1 MAIDKAITY
10 LKKNAPKGEFLAYIN
25 PKEAAMLKKAGGSG
39 KKVNGIPSFRPQ
51 DMGNKDNQKRSA
63 ASTGSTSRR
72 SSTRNTTSAGTQDT
86 GNPREDYISNYV
98 SKGIVKGGGTKK
110 AGGGYHDA
118 TVSGDRGRTAQQ
130 EFVDSVNKNNRRR
143 AEASGTRF
151 TPYQGGARNTSY
163 YKPNPLSGLLK
174 LAVNFAFPGSGFLLN
189 QGSKLKDGLMGLND
203 SIQNSDF
210 GRSTSL
216 MDYLD
221 MKKFGG
227 FDERELARQKTMQSS
242 RDLQADIDAGMY
254 DGPSRV
260 NPTFQ
265 NDLDNEL
272 MLSTQKTPERFLPN
286 AGPKQVNIPAGD
298 AVSYVPFSNYG
309 KAAAATGTTVDGV
322 PLEEFVKNAALAQTP
337 VEQYKNKA
345 YTGIQENV
353 GKPISNFLNNLMNAD
368 KIAALENEYGSK
380 YGITNTAG
388 GVSSDARHMAA
399 MNELSK
405 SLSPMNNRVG
415 EFIGDTGA
423 FLGGAINEIPAL
435 FRGLDSKNLAEI
447 KEDIIANYK
456 GSFGTPN
463 KTTAEQIYGDVFKG
477 STPAKTASVP
487 NYGAAAAAEIS
498 PAIGME
504 RTGLGFSIPTGDVG
518 LNASGRLG
526 NLSATVDAIDALKGE
541 SIDPRLTYSGTFDN
555 TLLGGQTNVFGN
567 FSDDVQNLGLN
578 FNNDRGLSGG
588 ISYDAITGEPRF
600 DIGFKRTFADGGIAS
615 MFTRRG

>member
-98 SKGIVKGGGTKK
+98 SKGIVKGGGTEK

-265 NDLDNEL
+265 NDLGNEL
-272 MLSTQKTPERFLPN
+272 MLSIQKTPERFLPN
-286 AGPKQVNIPAGD
+286 AGPKQDNIPAGD

-309 KAAAATGTTVDGV
+309 KANAATLDGV
-322 PLEEFVKNAALAQTP
+322 PLNEALAPTP
-337 VEQYKNKA
+337 VEQLKDKA
-345 YTGIQENV
+345 YTGIKENV
-353 GKPISNFLNNLMNAD
+353 GSPFSNFLNNLYNAD
-368 KIAALENEYGSK
+368 QIAALENEYGSK
-380 YGITNTAG
+380 YGITNTSG
-388 GVSSDARHMAA
+388 GISSDARHMAA

-423 FLGGAINEIPAL
+423 FLAGAVNEIPAL
-435 FRGLDSKNLAEI
+435 FRGLDSKNLKEI

-463 KTTAEQIYGDVFKG
+463 QTTAEQIYGDVFEG
-477 STPAKTASVP
+477 STPARTASVP
-487 NYGAAAAAEIS
+487 TYGTAAAAEIR
-498 PAIGME
+498 PTMGVKD
-504 RTGLGFSIPTGDVG
+504 TGLGFSVPTGDVG
-518 LNASGRLG
+518 LNASGKLG

-541 SIDPRLTYSGTFDN
+541 SIDPQLTYTGDFGN
-555 TLLGGQTNVFGN
+555 TTAYGN
-567 FSDDVQNLGLN
+567 FSDDVQNIGLN
-578 FNNDRGLSGG
+578 FSNDKGLSGG